1 MNKQQLILAIAN
13 DLADRVKDDKQ
24 PFAYDRAPVQL
35 KVLPNVRERLMEID
49 GWQAQVRKAID
60 RLIQKD
66 KSSGQERIRAEI
78 DLLIQED
85 ESKKA

>member
-1 MNKQQLILAIAN
+1 MKKRQNKL
-13 DLADRVKDDKQ
+13 
-24 PFAYDRAPVQL
+24 AYDRAPVQL
-35 KVLPNVRERLMEID
+35 KVLPSVRERLMEID

-66 KSSGQERIRAEI
+66 KSLGQERIRAEI

-85 ESKKA
+85 ESKRSGKSSDLNHG